1 MNTLD
6 ILIILIGILFCF
18 FGIRFRKYVQIFFS
32 FLCGCGFAY
41 FIMFV
46 LVMSRTVDNID
57 DMLAVFA
64 VLSVGILM
72 AIFSWKFERW
82 LVTIQAIL
90 ITLVITIVIIGFAF
104 SDISF
109 GIVFIISLVIA
120 GIMGYVTWMY
130 YRYAFICETAII
142 GAIMI
147 NHVWLFGGTSGI
159 GYGYYEDGNLFAVL
173 LTIITAIAGIV
184 VQSKTL
190 KRMEG
195 RTDGKTHQW
204 RNLPFSFNFVTE
216 VFNRSDVKKLR
227 ASSLNRYEKLMV
239 VAPVSAFLVNRI
251 LNSMYNTESESMYSI
266 LMSTG
271 TFRMYLNV
279 ILEGVF
285 VGGIIYFVIY
295 YEFKVSAIYQ
305 LLYLTC
311 LPVEIWEQSN
321 YGYSTM
327 LSNGAGAAI
336 LSILEYCIPWII
348 FLILDKCIH
357 NIKIKS
363 IVMCIL
369 AICWFPAISVF
380 LELGVFYPSVSL
392 YNCLKWL
399 GIAGG
404 IFVLPYLK
412 KSHYHY

>member
-18 FGIRFRKYVQIFFS
+18 FGIRFRRYVQIFFS
-32 FLCGCGFAY
+32 FLCGCIFAY

-46 LVMSRTVDNID
+46 LVMSRTVDDIE
-57 DMLAVFA
+57 DMLAVFI
-64 VLSVGILM
+64 VLAVGILM
-72 AIFSWKFERW
+72 AIISWKFERL

-90 ITLVITIVIIGFAF
+90 LTLVITIVIVGLAF

-109 GIVFIISLVIA
+109 GVAFIISLIIA
-120 GIMGYVTWMY
+120 GIMGYITWMY
-130 YRYAFICETAII
+130 YRYAFICETAIV

-147 NHVWLFGGTSGI
+147 NHIWLFGSTSDI
-159 GYGYYEDGNLFAVL
+159 GYGYYEGGNIFAVL
-173 LTIITAIAGIV
+173 LTIITAIAGII

-195 RTDGKTHQW
+195 RTNGKTPQW
-204 RNLPFSFNFVTE
+204 RNRPFSFNFVAE
-216 VFNRSDVKKLR
+216 AFNRSDVKKLK
-227 ASSLNRYEKLMV
+227 ASNLGLYEKLMV
-239 VAPVSAFLVNRI
+239 VAPISAFLVNRI
-251 LNSMYNTESESMYSI
+251 LNSMYNTESESMHSI

-279 ILEGVF
+279 ILEGIF

-305 LLYLTC
+305 LFYLAC

-327 LSNGAGAAI
+327 LSNGVGSAI
-336 LSILEYCIPWII
+336 MSILEYCIPWII
-348 FLILDKCIH
+348 FLVLDRCIH

-380 LELGVFYPSVSL
+380 LELGVFYPAVSL

-412 KSHYHY
+412 KTHYHH